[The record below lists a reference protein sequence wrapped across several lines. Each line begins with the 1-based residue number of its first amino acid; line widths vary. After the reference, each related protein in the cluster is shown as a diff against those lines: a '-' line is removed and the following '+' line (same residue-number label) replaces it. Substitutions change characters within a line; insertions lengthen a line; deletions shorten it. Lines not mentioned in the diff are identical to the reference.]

1 MTTTLDRYTP
11 PPSDDE
17 YTQLVK
23 MADGLARTQ
32 FVPTAFRNKPSD
44 IVAASLYGRE
54 VGLSPMASLQ
64 RVVVINGKP
73 TLDAQG
79 MVAVIRSAGHSI
91 TGQSTAHK
99 ATAIGTRADNGDT
112 MTVEWTIDMARQA
125 GLVKRGPW
133 TDYPSAMLWAR
144 AVTQLAR
151 MLFAD
156 VLAGFSYAPEEL
168 ESVTHADELD
178 VPRETSKTIK
188 PVDVEIVDDQVTD
201 ADTGATIEPVGMADR
216 IDDLDWDDV
225 AREIAEAE
233 GTQPDDDDVTQEIRK
248 RKNLM
253 RPVHAKLADVLNDDT
268 EKDQLLRGYFQVGS
282 WKLIPSDRLKAM
294 LAAEEGNPGAIRSK
308 LGDVPE
314 AAA

>member
-11 PPSDDE
+11 PPSEDE

-23 MADGLARTQ
+23 MAEGLARTQ

-44 IVAASLYGRE
+44 IVAAGLYGRE

-91 TGQSTAHK
+91 TGQASADK
-99 ATAIGTRADNGDT
+99 ATATGKRADNGDT
-112 MTVEWTIDMARQA
+112 MTVEWTIDQARQA

-156 VLAGFSYAPEEL
+156 VLAGFSYSPEEL
-168 ESVTHADELD
+168 ESVPDAVELD
-178 VPRETSKTIK
+178 VPRNIRQTVK
-188 PVDVEIVDDQVTD
+188 PVEVEVVDDEVID
-201 ADTGATIEPVGMADR
+201 VDTGEVVEPVGMADR
-216 IDDLDWDDV
+216 IEDLDWDDV

-233 GTQPDDDDVTQEIRK
+233 GLQPDDDEVVQEIRK

-253 RPVHAKLADVLNDDT
+253 RPVHAKLGDVLENDD
-268 EKDQLLRGYFQVGS
+268 EKDVLLRGYFQVGS
-282 WKLIPSDRLKAM
+282 WKQIPSDRLKAM
-294 LAAEEGNPGAIRSK
+294 LAAEDTTPGAIRSK
-308 LGDVPE
+308 LAATAE